1 METKSVVTALGALAQ
16 ETRLAIYR
24 LLVEAGRSG
33 LPAGSIAAKLG
44 VAAPTLSFHLKE
56 LAYAGLVTS
65 ESQGRFVVYRADYG
79 AMNALLEF
87 LTANCCRGSE
97 CADDGSVV
105 CVPIPTPA
113 SRSTRTAPRAA
124 NPRRVR

>member
-1 METKSVVTALGALAQ
+1 MEAPHAVRALDALAQ

-24 LLVEAGRSG
+24 LLVEAGPEG
-33 LPAGSIAAKLG
+33 LAAGAIATRIG
-44 VAAPTLSFHLKE
+44 VTAPNLSFHLKE

-87 LTANCCRGSE
+87 LTANCCRGSGCE
-97 CADDGSVV
+97 
-105 CVPIPTPA
+105 
-113 SRSTRTAPRAA
+113 R
-124 NPRRVR
+124 